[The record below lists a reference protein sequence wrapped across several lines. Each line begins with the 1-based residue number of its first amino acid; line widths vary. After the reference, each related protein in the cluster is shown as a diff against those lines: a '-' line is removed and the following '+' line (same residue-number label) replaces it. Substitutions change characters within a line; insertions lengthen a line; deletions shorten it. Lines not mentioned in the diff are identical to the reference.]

1 MQISEYK
8 FISEIFLAFN
18 GEPCTFT
25 SLRTSQL
32 EFRPNEKFIN
42 ENIPLDIKFEN
53 CDLSKAEC
61 NLNESPGCNKQA
73 SEECHPIKRAIAE
86 SIFDDYG
93 QYQNIIGKMR
103 AEHISLRVTR
113 KLSEIL
119 IFAHVWCK
127 RLRFI
132 RSLFSLIGSND
143 GIQLINLFYQKT
155 TFLCHLDWEYGLLMN
170 AIVRS
175 SNEFNNICSKWLLD
189 AYFSEQTIWMIRVGG
204 KPIKPS
210 PARSTSTLD
219 ASITSFQSIE
229 FDLSQQAMNKL
240 DVAKDDFSKELSLPV
255 VIQNENVLESFN
267 NSRELIEKIID
278 IGRKVHFLK
287 VLRSTRFYE
296 FAREERLEIIQRY
309 LISSIWHDPPHRA
322 SLSIVLHKLDDI
334 ICDDMRIEL
343 IQNHRMVDH
352 LVLVHAYF
360 FMLRG
365 DLFAELERLIL
376 VSFGDSTVCYKT
388 PKSVRNRL
396 TSKMKMIED
405 ILNNALKLCSPP
417 KNIADLIVLL
427 SSERCR
433 DRSKTLLELFGLSY
447 SSNLKKKL
455 SDDSTLASPMAEFF
469 SKQVMKIYKKVF
481 SIVSNFQML
490 RFYLDETTYRFTNIF
505 RKTRRLKSNSQL
517 SPLQIFAILHKL
529 RIFLARLGNYIF
541 DEVLIIQS
549 TSILKIVQSSQ
560 DPYNLLNRHKN
571 LLNEVMRALFIYPDA
586 APIYNIFMQSLH
598 DGRSLLLEIENMC
611 SLITEGKTTINC
623 HQKILHKH
631 QQLQTTISKLVTSC
645 TQSPKIIS
653 CLEFVEVGQIQW
665 EDVKTGGG

>member
-25 SLRTSQL
+25 SLRTTQL
-32 EFRPNEKFIN
+32 EFRPNEFIN
-42 ENIPLDIKFEN
+42 ENIPLDITFEVLKIVELSTYVRFIECFRN
-53 CDLSKAEC
+53 CDLSKSEY
-61 NLNESPGCNKQA
+61 NVNESPGCNKQT
-73 SEECHPIKRAIAE
+73 SEECHPIKRAIPE

-119 IFAHVWCK
+119 IFAHIW
-127 RLRFI
+127 
-132 RSLFSLIGSND
+132 
-143 GIQLINLFYQKT
+143 
-155 TFLCHLDWEYGLLMN
+155 LLMN

-229 FDLSQQAMNKL
+229 FDLPQQAMNKL
-240 DVAKDDFSKELSLPV
+240 DVAKDDFSKELSLSV

-309 LISSIWHDPPHRA
+309 LISAIWHDPPHRA

-334 ICDDMRIEL
+334 LCDDMRIEL

-352 LVLVHAYF
+352 LMLVHAYF

-388 PKSVRNRL
+388 PKSIRKGL

-427 SSERCR
+427 SSERSR
-433 DRSKTLLELFGLSY
+433 DRSKTLLELFSLSY
-447 SSNLKKKL
+447 SSNVKKKL

-469 SKQVMKIYKKVF
+469 SKHVMKIYKKVF

-490 RFYLDETTYRFTNIF
+490 RFYLDEITYRFTNIF
-505 RKTRRLKSNSQL
+505 RKTRRLKSNSQF

-598 DGRSLLLEIENMC
+598 DGRSLLLE
-611 SLITEGKTTINC
+611 
-623 HQKILHKH
+623 
-631 QQLQTTISKLVTSC
+631 SKY
-645 TQSPKIIS
+645 
-653 CLEFVEVGQIQW
+653 
-665 EDVKTGGG
+665 

>member
-1 MQISEYK
+1 LSTYVR
-8 FISEIFLAFN
+8 FIE
-18 GEPCTFT
+18 C
-25 SLRTSQL
+25 
-32 EFRPNEKFIN
+32 FR
-42 ENIPLDIKFEN
+42 N

-189 AYFSEQTIWMIRVGG
+189 AYFSEQTIWMIR
-204 KPIKPS
+204 
-210 PARSTSTLD
+210 
-219 ASITSFQSIE
+219 
-229 FDLSQQAMNKL
+229 
-240 DVAKDDFSKELSLPV
+240 
-255 VIQNENVLESFN
+255 
-267 NSRELIEKIID
+267 IID

-352 LVLVHAYF
+352 LVL
-360 FMLRG
+360 
-365 DLFAELERLIL
+365 
-376 VSFGDSTVCYKT
+376 
-388 PKSVRNRL
+388 
-396 TSKMKMIED
+396 
-405 ILNNALKLCSPP
+405 
-417 KNIADLIVLL
+417 
-427 SSERCR
+427 
-433 DRSKTLLELFGLSY
+433 
-447 SSNLKKKL
+447 
-455 SDDSTLASPMAEFF
+455 
-469 SKQVMKIYKKVF
+469 
-481 SIVSNFQML
+481 
-490 RFYLDETTYRFTNIF
+490 
-505 RKTRRLKSNSQL
+505 
-517 SPLQIFAILHKL
+517 
-529 RIFLARLGNYIF
+529 
-541 DEVLIIQS
+541 
-549 TSILKIVQSSQ
+549 
-560 DPYNLLNRHKN
+560 
-571 LLNEVMRALFIYPDA
+571 
-586 APIYNIFMQSLH
+586 
-598 DGRSLLLEIENMC
+598 
-611 SLITEGKTTINC
+611 
-623 HQKILHKH
+623 
-631 QQLQTTISKLVTSC
+631 
-645 TQSPKIIS
+645 
-653 CLEFVEVGQIQW
+653 
-665 EDVKTGGG
+665 